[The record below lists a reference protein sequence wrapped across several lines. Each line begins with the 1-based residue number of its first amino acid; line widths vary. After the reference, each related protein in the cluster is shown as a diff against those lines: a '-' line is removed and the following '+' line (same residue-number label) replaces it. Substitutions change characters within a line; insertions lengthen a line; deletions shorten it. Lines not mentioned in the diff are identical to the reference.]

1 MALSIIGRIFHKL
14 PAPIGRRMA
23 GFKENCRRLAL
34 KMQMKTVRV
43 DACLLGGDSGMTS
56 AKFARMVGD
65 IRRASRPISEW
76 PHVKL
81 LRQYD
86 VIGDPLWEPGVL
98 EQTEYYQNALLNI
111 EICGNYHGAM
121 NPEQV
126 RWGAR
131 RFVDSYRGFEQTLP
145 RQNGERYHRDGTEI
159 SVRPVLD
166 SRCFQVVEGHH
177 RLAIAHARGVRH
189 VRAIIKQPPVKTPVQ
204 ELLLDVLWLNGRHEL
219 YQPINAPEVAD
230 WILVRRC
237 TDRLAKMTAFLRAEH
252 LLPHRPGSYL
262 DVASSYGW
270 FVSEMGKAGFR
281 AEGVERDPIAISVG
295 REMYGLKAAQ
305 VHRADSVMFLRGLK
319 TKYDVLSC
327 FSLVHHFVLND
338 FGVTPEELLHLLD
351 SAAGRVMFFD
361 MGQEHEYPNGRLAGW
376 NEDRIHSWL
385 EANSTFKRIVRLGP
399 DEDAVPP
406 NQNNFSRM
414 LFACIR

>member
-1 MALSIIGRIFHKL
+1 
-14 PAPIGRRMA
+14 
-23 GFKENCRRLAL
+23 
-34 KMQMKTVRV
+34 
-43 DACLLGGDSGMTS
+43 
-56 AKFARMVGD
+56 
-65 IRRASRPISEW
+65 
-76 PHVKL
+76 
-81 LRQYD
+81 
-86 VIGDPLWEPGVL
+86 
-98 EQTEYYQNALLNI
+98 
-111 EICGNYHGAM
+111 M

-126 RWGAR
+126 RRGAQ
-131 RFVDSYRGFEQTLP
+131 RFVDSYRGLSQSLP
-145 RQNGERYHRDGTEI
+145 RQDGEHYQRDGAEI

-177 RLAIAHARGVRH
+177 RLAIAHARGVRY
-189 VRAIIKQPPVKTPVQ
+189 VRAIVQQPPVTTPVQ

-219 YQPINAPEVAD
+219 YQPIDAPEVAD

-237 TDRLAKMTAFLRAEH
+237 TDRLAKMTAFLRAERM
-252 LLPHRPGSYL
+252 LPRQPGSYL

-270 FVSEMGKAGFR
+270 FVSEMAKAGFR

-327 FSLVHHFVLND
+327 FSLVHHFILND

-351 SAAGRVMFFD
+351 SATARVMFFD

-385 EANSTFKRIVRLGP
+385 QANSTFKRIVRLGP

-406 NQNNFSRM
+406 NQTNFSRM